1 MRPRWFRVFAPGK
14 FRPGPWAG
22 FPLGGSCPGRSRSF
36 RPFCPVL
43 AGVVQPWAPPGLRR
57 RSGRKRPL
65 PLDAFPPFTRSPLF
79 SHRVVWRRS
88 PDRFQPFLAFHA
100 LGPGSGPDRETR
112 CCGPLRSSN
121 GGARAVAR
129 PFRGPLEGVPDRW
142 SGRRA
147 PGGAV
152 SPVSPRVGRAVSC
165 CAAGQPHRPRSA
177 ATGAGRRRSG
187 E

>member
-1 MRPRWFRVFAPGK
+1 MW
-14 FRPGPWAG
+14 
-22 FPLGGSCPGRSRSF
+22 L
-36 RPFCPVL
+36 
-43 AGVVQPWAPPGLRR
+43 

-65 PLDAFPPFTRSPLF
+65 PLDAFPLFTRSPLF

-88 PDRFQPFLAFHA
+88 PDRFQPFWRFMPWS
-100 LGPGSGPDRETR
+100 PGSGPDRETR

-142 SGRRA
+142 SGHRE

-152 SPVSPRVGRAVSC
+152 SPVSPRVGRAVS
-165 CAAGQPHRPRSA
+165 AARPVRA
-177 ATGAGRRRSG
+177 CGAGCPPQRRGGAAVVNETSG
-187 E
+187 RAAECPIVSPDAVFRPFWTGDVKLVGLRPE